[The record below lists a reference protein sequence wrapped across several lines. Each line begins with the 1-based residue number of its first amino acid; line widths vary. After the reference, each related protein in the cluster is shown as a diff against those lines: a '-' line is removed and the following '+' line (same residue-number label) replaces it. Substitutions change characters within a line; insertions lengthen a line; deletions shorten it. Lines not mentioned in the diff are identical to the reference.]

1 MLARRDSKNVDG
13 KRPLSATGAVGDK
26 LKTEPVEQVLDPGSK
41 SLAEVLEIVASRKVV
56 PAMSWQNYQASH
68 SQSQTISPA
77 LNPKALI
84 PSLRSAQ
91 TAIYV

>member
-41 SLAEVLEIVASRKVV
+41 SLGAVSLPSPLIYQFIYEQNLRKDLLVKTGL
-56 PAMSWQNYQASH
+56 M
-68 SQSQTISPA
+68 
-77 LNPKALI
+77 
-84 PSLRSAQ
+84 
-91 TAIYV
+91 